1 MYRSRCLFDATERG
15 PGSRDRYRSTM
26 PDVRRDPEA
35 IDRELEIQLQTE
47 LALARAERDA
57 ARVRARAL
65 RRARLRFALIVL
77 VLAAISA
84 AFIYLSFRAVRES
97 FGA

>member
-1 MYRSRCLFDATERG
+1 MYRSKVIFDALDRG
-15 PGSRDRYRSTM
+15 PGSRERYGSSM
-26 PDVRRDPEA
+26 PDLRRDPEA

-77 VLAAISA
+77 VLLAISA
-84 AFIYLSFRAVRES
+84 GFIYLSFRAARDA